1 MIVIFLH
8 LSWTQYRIVHRL
20 CFINCEIAYLFGL
33 IQNIFFFREAHLDIV
48 FRSCSFT
55 HNIFFFRE
63 AHKKKIYKI
72 SRRIKNI
79 PLFRQSRLLLVSS
92 FSKRSPEKSNNTLHS
107 TQLNSRKR
115 NLYCNQNTRTYLPT
129 SISSSV
135 RFGALRDVKR
145 NKIHTAQLKS
155 THLTL
160 N

>member
-1 MIVIFLH
+1 MELHTFLDSH
-8 LSWTQYRIVHRL
+8 KTVS
-20 CFINCEIAYLFGL
+20 
-33 IQNIFFFREAHLDIV
+33 FFEKPTLTSYSVA
-48 FRSCSFT
+48 SSFT
-55 HNIFFFRE
+55 HSIFFFRE

-92 FSKRSPEKSNNTLHS
+92 FSKRSPEKYNNNLHS

-115 NLYCNQNTRTYLPT
+115 NLCCNQNTRTYLPT

-135 RFGALRDVKR
+135 RFGARR
-145 NKIHTAQLKS
+145 NEKEIRYTQLNSNQLISNQLILHS
-155 THLTL
+155 TQL